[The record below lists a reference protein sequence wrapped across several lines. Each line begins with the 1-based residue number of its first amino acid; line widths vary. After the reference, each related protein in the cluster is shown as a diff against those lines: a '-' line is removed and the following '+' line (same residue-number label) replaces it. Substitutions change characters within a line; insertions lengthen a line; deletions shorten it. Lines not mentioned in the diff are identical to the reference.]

1 VPYYT
6 SIGVSQD
13 AKPLL
18 YLLNPEGNDV
28 VLDGTTGA
36 ELRKIEFAAGDW
48 VSVPGN

>member
-1 VPYYT
+1 
-6 SIGVSQD
+6 
-13 AKPLL
+13 
-18 YLLNPEGNDV
+18 